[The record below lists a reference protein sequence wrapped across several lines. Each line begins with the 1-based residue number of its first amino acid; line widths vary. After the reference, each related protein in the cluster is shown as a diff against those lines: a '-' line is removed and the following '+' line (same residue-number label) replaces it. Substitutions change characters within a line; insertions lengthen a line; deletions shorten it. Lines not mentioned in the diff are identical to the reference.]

1 MLDRLQ
7 SEGLEQVV
15 GVHDPASGLLGVI
28 VIDDTTRG
36 PAIGGCRL
44 ARYANGEAALDDAIR
59 LARAMTLKCSLAGLP
74 AGGGKGVFIEHDGI
88 TDRAAMLRAMGHYID
103 SLAGRFYTS
112 GDLGIGPG
120 DLAVVRETTRYV
132 AVPDAQLDLAGAAA
146 DGLVAGMRCALRSV
160 GLGAD
165 LKGRRVAVQGLGAMG
180 GRLARRLVDAGA
192 TVFGADP
199 NPAAAQA
206 AAQAGVQLVDPAAL
220 FDLEVDIVSPCA
232 VGGILDALA
241 AERLRCKI
249 VCGAANNQL
258 ASASVDARLHARG
271 VAYVP
276 DFAVNAGAVV
286 LGASRFFESVPSG
299 AEATARAA
307 ERIGEVVQRIFDE
320 VHASGDPPGAVA
332 LRLAEAGLT
341 RPRTAEHQWWPIR

>member
-1 MLDRLQ
+1 MLERLLND
-7 SEGLEQVV
+7 GLEQVV

-44 ARYANGEAALDDAIR
+44 AHYPNDEAALDDAVR

-74 AGGGKGVFIEHDGI
+74 AGGGKGVFLDHDGI
-88 TDRAAMLRAMGHYID
+88 TDRPAMLRALGRYIE

-112 GDLGIGPG
+112 GDLGIGPE

-132 AVPDAQLDLAGAAA
+132 AVPDAELDLAGAAA
-146 DGLVAGMRCALRSV
+146 AGLVAGMRCALRSV
-160 GLGAD
+160 GLGAE
-165 LKGRRVAVQGLGAMG
+165 LEGRRVAVQGLGAMG
-180 GRLARRLVDAGA
+180 GRLATRLVAAGA

-199 NPAAAQA
+199 DPAAARA
-206 AAQAGVQLVDPAAL
+206 AAEAGVQLVDPEAL
-220 FDLEVDIVSPCA
+220 FDLEVDILSPCA
-232 VGGILDALA
+232 VGGVIDALA
-241 AERLRCKI
+241 AERLRCKV

-276 DFAVNAGAVV
+276 DFAVNAGTVV
-286 LGASRFFESVPSG
+286 LGASRFFEALPSG
-299 AEATARAA
+299 DEAVARAA

-332 LRLAEAGLT
+332 LRLAEAGLV
-341 RPRTAEHQWWPIR
+341 RPRTSEHQWWPIR